1 MTVLTETARVCK
13 YIYMHVILQMLDLF
27 VTITYSD
34 CEYSDFKKMEV
45 LTVQTEMSGLCEY
58 IHACDTTNV

>member
-1 MTVLTETARVCK
+1 
-13 YIYMHVILQMLDLF
+13 MLDLF

-45 LTVQTEMSGLCEY
+45 LTVQTEMGGLCEY
-58 IHACDTTNV
+58 IHVCDTTNV